1 MDKISSSFFIPR
13 SEQGYDAMYKRIR
26 LMPLY
31 SFPHY
36 RDLNP
41 HLGQCKPKI
50 FLHIDF
56 DAFYAQVEQR
66 DNPNLRGKPVS
77 VGSTTGMK
85 GIVMTASYEARAFGI
100 DTGMSLW
107 EAKKIC
113 PKLISLPCYGPK
125 YEVIIQNLMRG
136 LRTFV
141 PPEFTEQYSVDE
153 YFVDVSDFVKNFKEA
168 KEFAQ
173 RIKDKILEME
183 DLTCSVG
190 VSYNKSYAKMAT
202 KFKKPDGLTV
212 ITPDDREKEIY
223 PLPVRR
229 LWGVGARI
237 GRRMSLMN
245 IFTIGDLA
253 NTSEGVLRKEFG
265 VNGIVFRR
273 LARGEDSSEIFRR
286 STHEKSLNHHHTLT
300 NNIYSI
306 DEVKNE
312 VRRVAEYLCRKMR
325 NKKLVAGYLY
335 FVLRYGNLRYA
346 SGDMHLPPHTNDDR
360 IVYESALEILK
371 NFPQPNENLP
381 ARMFGMT
388 VFDLHEDTNSCN
400 LELFTRRTHIPF
412 YHLDKLKQKFGEGV
426 IRIGLN
432 AG

>member
-1 MDKISSSFFIPR
+1 MNRISSSFFVPR
-13 SEQGYDAMYKRIR
+13 SKQGYDPMYKRIR

-41 HLGQCKPKI
+41 HLAPAEPKV

-100 DTGMSLW
+100 ETGMSLW
-107 EAKKIC
+107 EAKKLC
-113 PKLISLPCYGPK
+113 PRLISLPCYGPK

-136 LRTFV
+136 LGTFV
-141 PPEFTEQYSVDE
+141 PREFIEQYSVDE
-153 YFVDVSDFVKNFKEA
+153 YFVDVTNFVKNFRDA
-168 KEFAQ
+168 REFAK
-173 RIKDKILEME
+173 RVKEKILEME
-183 DLTCSVG
+183 NLTCSVG

-202 KFKKPDGLTV
+202 KFEKPDGLTV
-212 ITPDDREKEIY
+212 ITPEDREEKIY
-223 PLPVRR
+223 TMPVKK
-229 LWGVGARI
+229 LWGIGTRI
-237 GRRMSLMN
+237 KKRMNLMN
-245 IFTIGDLA
+245 IITIGDLA
-253 NTSEGVLRKEFG
+253 NASEGALRKEFG
-265 VNGIVFRR
+265 INGAVFRK
-273 LARGEDSSEIFRR
+273 LARGEDTSGIFCRE
-286 STHEKSLNHHHTLT
+286 THEKSLNHHHTLS
-300 NNIYSI
+300 NNIYKKQ
-306 DEVKNE
+306 EVRNE
-312 VRRVAEYLCRKMR
+312 IRRVAEYVCRKMR
-325 NKKLVAGYLY
+325 DKKLVAGYLY

-346 SGDMHLPPHTNDDR
+346 SGDMRLPCHTNDDR
-360 IVYESALEILK
+360 IVYETALAILK
-371 NFPQPNENLP
+371 NFPQPSEHMP

-388 VFDLHEDTNSCN
+388 VFELHEDTQDSN
-400 LELFTRRTHIPF
+400 LELFTKRTHIPF
-412 YHLDKLKQKFGEGV
+412 YHLDKLKQKYGEGI